1 MSVMTID
8 LTAVSS
14 RRPPK
19 WRQLLAEL
27 LRQRARTRYELRML
41 ADREVWDLGRTHT
54 DAGNKADK
62 PFRHG

>member
-1 MSVMTID
+1 MSVMTLD

-19 WRQLLAEL
+19 WRQLLAE

-41 ADREVWDLGRTHT
+41 ADREVWDLGLTHT

>member
-14 RRPPK
+14 RRPPR

-27 LRQRARTRYELRML
+27 RQRARSRYEQRML
-41 ADREVWDLGRTHT
+41 ADREIWDSGLPRT
-54 DAGNKADK
+54 DAGGEADK
-62 PFRHG
+62 PFRHD